1 MIPPRE
7 RWTLALLP
15 FEANEAIETWLQVD
29 MPLTLRLARAN
40 ERGFCCLIAEVSY
53 DECEAIRFLSEIVR
67 RTECR
72 VHRQPI

>member
-7 RWTLALLP
+7 RWTLAPLP

-29 MPLTLRLARAN
+29 MPINLRLAKAK
-40 ERGFCCLIAEVSY
+40 EQGVCCLVTGVTHN
-53 DECEAIRFLSEIVR
+53 DREAISFLYEIVR

>member
-29 MPLTLRLARAN
+29 MPIDLRLARAK
-40 ERGFCCLIAEVSY
+40 ERGVCCLVAEVSVN
-53 DECEAIRFLSEIVR
+53 DSEAISFLAEIVR
-67 RTECR
+67 RTSCR
-72 VHRQPI
+72 VHRKYI